1 MPFVSTTVDEEIF
14 GPTMTHRPSLVI
26 VVVAAAAAAAVV
38 VGSDAVEHRSQLWQ
52 KDS

>member
-1 MPFVSTTVDEEIF
+1 MPSVSTTVDEEIF

-26 VVVAAAAAAAVV
+26 VVVAAAAAAVV

>member
-26 VVVAAAAAAAVV
+26 VVVAAAAAAVV